1 MLCTRNQEYQSEN
14 DQAWERNDGRAA
26 ILERQKE
33 EKVEKTGEKSP
44 ANSLKS
50 EDILINLSSKAQP
63 SFSRGQRSQK
73 DDENSTSILLWP
85 QILAARR
92 LFLPRP

>member
-1 MLCTRNQEYQSEN
+1 
-14 DQAWERNDGRAA
+14 
-26 ILERQKE
+26 
-33 EKVEKTGEKSP
+33 VEKTGEKSP
-44 ANSLKS
+44 ANSLKG

-63 SFSRGQRSQK
+63 SFSRGQRLQK

-92 LFLPRP
+92 LLLPRP